1 MCEDIG
7 VTMVTNKLT
16 IVMVT
21 LSLKKDIESS
31 SEMFGYL
38 RTSSAIMLRNDCLAL
53 GQLLENLRKEGQVST
68 EVQSEVQSRLASHPG
83 WDV

>member
-31 SEMFGYL
+31 SEMFSYL

-53 GQLLENLRKEGQVST
+53 GQLLENLRK
-68 EVQSEVQSRLASHPG
+68 SRKVFRNLQKIVKKSSL
-83 WDV
+83 VCLNV

>member
-53 GQLLENLRKEGQVST
+53 GQLLENLQKSRKVFRNLQKIVKKSSL
-68 EVQSEVQSRLASHPG
+68 VCLNV
-83 WDV
+83 

>member
-16 IVMVT
+16 IAMVT

-53 GQLLENLRKEGQVST
+53 GQLLENLRK
-68 EVQSEVQSRLASHPG
+68 SRKVFRNLQKIVKKSSL
-83 WDV
+83 VCLNV

>member
-31 SEMFGYL
+31 SEMFSYL

-53 GQLLENLRKEGQVST
+53 GQLFENRWKFLESVGKS
-68 EVQSEVQSRLASHPG
+68 SENPSKKSSLV
-83 WDV
+83 

>member
-53 GQLLENLRKEGQVST
+53 GQLLENLRK
-68 EVQSEVQSRLASHPG
+68 SRKVFRNLQKIVKKSSL
-83 WDV
+83 VCLNV